1 MTTCWLT
8 ISKLGLILNTAGA
21 IVLVV
26 GSNKVIDVLTKFVD
40 TITPTYGTFGQGSVV
55 LRIKELGKE
64 FNKAKR
70 QARTINLIGY
80 ALFILG
86 FILQLF

>member
-8 ISKLGLILNTAGA
+8 LPKLGLILNTAGA

-26 GSNKVIDVLTKFVD
+26 GSNKIVDVLTKFVD
-40 TITPTYGTFGQGSVV
+40 TITPTYGTYEQGSVIPK
-55 LRIKELGKE
+55 IKELGEE

-80 ALFILG
+80 ALFVLG